1 MEFKP
6 YSYQQRSIQH
16 ILDHPAAGL
25 FLDMGMGKTV
35 STLTAVQILMYERF
49 EISKVLVIATKRV
62 AESTWIEEAKKWD
75 HLHELTF
82 SKVLG
87 TRNDRVAGLLRVA
100 DIYLI
105 NRENVTWLVD
115 YLGDKWPFDM
125 IVIDELSS
133 FKSTKAK
140 RFRALKKIRPLAD
153 RVVGLTGTPAS
164 NGFLDLWP
172 EVYLLDM
179 GARLGKTITRYKEQ
193 YFRPGRRNGYV
204 VYEWNLANG
213 ADKEIMD
220 KLSDICISMQA
231 EDYLELPECQVRD
244 IKVQLPASA
253 ERSYKQMEREKVLGL
268 ESSEVSAFQAAA
280 VMGKLLQMA
289 NGAVY
294 DDNQKVQE
302 IHKAKIEAMDEILEA
317 AQGQPVLCFYSYKH
331 DLARLQEAFKSYE
344 PRTLKDND
352 DIEEW
357 NDGRIK
363 LLLAHP
369 ASAGHGL
376 NLQSGGHII
385 VWFGLPWSLEL
396 YEQANARLYRQ
407 GQKQAVIIHRIL
419 AENTVDEIVA
429 VKLEK
434 KGMTQNEL
442 LEALKARNVKGERK
456 KS

>member
-62 AESTWIEEAKKWD
+62 AESTWTEEAKKWD

-87 TRNDRVAGLLRVA
+87 TCDERVAGLFRMA

-115 YLGDKWPFDM
+115 YLGGNWPFDM

-140 RFRALKKIRPLAD
+140 RFRALKRIRPLAD

-172 EVYLLDM
+172 EVYLLDR
-179 GARLGKTITRYKEQ
+179 GKRLGKTITRYKEH
-193 YFRPGRRNGYV
+193 YFQPGRRNGYV
-204 VYEWNLANG
+204 VYEWNLSPG
-213 ADKEIMD
+213 ADLEIME

-244 IKVQLPASA
+244 VKVQLPAAA
-253 ERSYKQMEREKVLGL
+253 EKAYRQMEREKVLEL

-294 DDNQKVQE
+294 DDDQKVQE

-331 DLARLQEAFKSYE
+331 DLTRLQEAFRAYE

-352 DIEEW
+352 DIKEW
-357 NDGRIK
+357 NEGRIK

-419 AENTVDEIVA
+419 AENTVDELVA

-434 KGMTQNEL
+434 KGMTQSEL
-442 LEALKARNVKGERK
+442 LEALKARNE
-456 KS
+456 

>member
-25 FLDMGMGKTV
+25 LLDMGMGKTV

-62 AESTWIEEAKKWD
+62 AESTWTEEAKKWD

-87 TRNDRVAGLLRVA
+87 TCDERVAGLFRTA

-140 RFRALKKIRPLAD
+140 RFRALKRIRPLAD

-172 EVYLLDM
+172 EVYLLDR
-179 GARLGKTITRYKEQ
+179 GKRLGKTITRYKEH
-193 YFRPGRRNGYV
+193 YFQPGRRNGYV
-204 VYEWNLANG
+204 VYEWNLSPG
-213 ADKEIMD
+213 ADQEIME

-244 IKVQLPASA
+244 VKVQLPAAA
-253 ERSYKQMEREKVLGL
+253 EKAYRQMEREKVLEL

-294 DDNQKVQE
+294 DDDQKVQE

-331 DLARLQEAFKSYE
+331 DLTRLQEAFKAYE

-352 DIEEW
+352 DIKEW
-357 NDGRIK
+357 NEGRIK

-407 GQKQAVIIHRIL
+407 GQKQTVIIHRIL
-419 AENTVDEIVA
+419 AENTVDELVA
-429 VKLEK
+429 VKLEQ